1 MKQKSFSLE
10 RLAHI
15 FIVIVLGFIILRE
28 GKFIFGPLAFSV
40 LFAVMLLPV
49 CMFFERLIKYKI
61 PSILL
66 TLMSVT
72 ILLAGLIVL
81 FSVQLSN
88 ILNNMTD
95 ITGRIGQGLE
105 QILFWL
111 NENLNLN
118 KTDLQANIPSI
129 VDNSVSYLQKGIS
142 SSTTFIFNLLLTF
155 LLVFFLLW
163 YRGNFKRFLLNQAD
177 KSKRKELSSIVNKIQ
192 TTLQKYLYGLLL
204 VILILAILN
213 SIGLLIIGID
223 YAIFWGIVAA
233 FLSVIPYIGTTVG
246 GTLPFL
252 YSVATADN
260 WWQPLAVVALYVFI
274 QTLEGNIITPN
285 VIGSSVSVNA
295 MAAILAIL
303 AGGVIWGISGI
314 ILAIPAVAVVKII
327 LEHNN
332 STKPLAFILSNKVHK
347 SDDAFWEEMDEDKYR
362 WR

>member
-1 MKQKSFSLE
+1 MNQKSFSPGRMAE
-10 RLAHI
+10 I

-28 GKFIFGPLAFSV
+28 GQFVFGPLAFSV

-49 CMFFERLIKYKI
+49 CVFFERFIKFKI

-66 TLMSVT
+66 TLLSVT
-72 ILLAGLIVL
+72 ILLAGIIVL
-81 FSVQLSN
+81 FSVQLSS
-88 ILNNMTD
+88 ILNNITD

-118 KTDLQANIPSI
+118 KTDLQANIPGL
-129 VDNSVSYLQKGIS
+129 VDNSVNYLQKGIS
-142 SSTTFIFNLLLTF
+142 SSTTFIFNMILTM

-163 YRGNFKRFLLNQAD
+163 YRSNFKRFLLNQAR
-177 KSKRKELSSIVNKIQ
+177 KSNRKQLSIIINQIR

-223 YAIFWGIVAA
+223 YALFWGIVAA
-233 FLSVIPYIGTTVG
+233 FLSVIPYIGTTLG

-260 WWQPLAVVALYVFI
+260 WWQPVSVVALYVII

-285 VIGSSVSVNA
+285 VIGSSVSINA
-295 MAAILAIL
+295 MVAILAIL
-303 AGGVIWGISGI
+303 VGGVIWGISGI

-332 STKPLAFILSNKVHK
+332 STKPLAFLFSNKVHK
-347 SDDAFWEEMDEDKYR
+347 SDDAFWEEMDDDKYR
-362 WR
+362 L

>member
-1 MKQKSFSLE
+1 MNQKSFSLSRVAE
-10 RLAHI
+10 I

-49 CMFFERLIKYKI
+49 CVFFERFIKYKI

-66 TLMSVT
+66 TLLSVT
-72 ILLAGLIVL
+72 ILLTGIIVL

-118 KTDLQANIPSI
+118 KTDLQANIPGL
-129 VDNSVSYLQKGIS
+129 VDNSMNYLQKGIS
-142 SSTTFIFNLLLTF
+142 SSTTFIFNMLLTF

-163 YRGNFKRFLLNQAD
+163 YRDNVKKFILNQAR
-177 KSKRKELSSIVNKIQ
+177 KSKRKELSNIINQIQ

-223 YAIFWGIVAA
+223 YALFWGIVAA
-233 FLSVIPYIGTTVG
+233 FLSVIPYIGTTLG

-260 WWQPLAVVALYVFI
+260 WWQPLSVVALYVLI

-285 VIGSSVSVNA
+285 VIGSSVSINA
-295 MAAILAIL
+295 MIAILAIL
-303 AGGVIWGISGI
+303 VGGVIWGISGI

-332 STKPLAFILSNKVHK
+332 RTKTLAFLFSNKVHK
-347 SDDAFWEEMDEDKYR
+347 SDDDFWEEMDDDKYR
-362 WR
+362 L